1 MFDRHTTAL
10 TRPAIDTPARG
21 LVRLGIRANALTF
34 TGRAVGWL
42 AALAIAFQ
50 ATLIGAIPILVSRL
64 FDGLDGAVARQTWPT
79 NRGGFLADRPPPW
92 TALHRSAPTALD
104 NREVAL

>member
-34 TGRAVGWL
+34 TSLAVGWL
-42 AALAIAFQ
+42 AAL
-50 ATLIGAIPILVSRL
+50 
-64 FDGLDGAVARQTWPT
+64 
-79 NRGGFLADRPPPW
+79 N
-92 TALHRSAPTALD
+92 